1 MATSPT
7 PEPATVRLKLDGKE
21 VSAREGSTILE
32 AMQAHQLSAPT
43 LCHDARLD
51 PYGGCRM
58 CIVEVEGM
66 PRPVPSCATKI
77 SDGMEIR
84 TGSEQIDEQRK
95 TLTELLM
102 MEHLGGK
109 GDGVGHDDLELL
121 ARDYG
126 VEPIFKL
133 KSHREPYEDR
143 NKFIGLDADN
153 CILCNRCVRYCD
165 EVMMCSALTLTG
177 KGAEG
182 HVQPT
187 GGASFLDTDCELCG
201 GCVSTCPTGALYDKR
216 ALGTKDE
223 EVTKTTT
230 TCTYC
235 GVGCQLDLHA
245 KDDKIVKVGTKVG
258 VPVSEGNLCVKG
270 RFAFDFVDHPDR
282 LKVPLVRNEDGELV
296 EASWDEALDRCT
308 EGLQGVK
315 DRHGAQA
322 LGFLTSSRCTN
333 EENYLLQKLGRGVIG
348 TNSVHSCAAT

>member
-1 MATSPT
+1 MATHPR
-7 PEPATVRLKLDGKE
+7 PEPETVRLKLDGRDIT
-21 VSAREGSTILE
+21 ARAGSTILE
-32 AMQAHQLSAPT
+32 AMQAHQQSAPT
-43 LCHDARLD
+43 LCHDPRLD

-58 CIVEVEGM
+58 CVVEVEGM

-77 SDGMEIR
+77 SEGMEVR
-84 TGSEQIDEQRK
+84 SSSEKIEAHRK

-121 ARDYG
+121 AREYD

-143 NKFIGLDADN
+143 NEFIGLDPDN

-165 EVMMCSALTLTG
+165 EVMMCSALTLTA
-177 KGAEG
+177 KGPEG
-182 HVQPT
+182 HIQPT
-187 GGASFLDTDCELCG
+187 RGESFLDTDCELCG

-216 ALGTKDE
+216 AIGTRDE
-223 EVTKTTT
+223 ELEKTTT

-235 GVGCQLDLHA
+235 GVGCQLELHS
-245 KDDKIVKVGTKVG
+245 KDGEIKKVGTTIG
-258 VPVSEGNLCVKG
+258 APVSEGNLCVKG

-282 LKVPLVRNEDGELV
+282 LKVPLIRNESGELV
-296 EASWDEALDRCT
+296 EASWDEALDRCA
-308 EGLQGVK
+308 EGLSGVK
-315 DRHGAQA
+315 ERHGAQA
-322 LGFLTSSRCTN
+322 LAFLTSSRCTN
-333 EENYLLQKLGRGVIG
+333 EENYLLQKVGRGVIG